1 MATRHRI
8 FNLTRVTLTIITAS
22 LTLLAV
28 QATAGT
34 VYRWTTED
42 GTIAFTDD
50 EKRIPARYQGTA
62 QVETLESLNGY
73 PRFTAVGDRPET
85 ATAAPAPAPRVNRRA
100 PANVALAELPV
111 SVITGSSRYG
121 NGGISLPVGSP
132 VSAESEPILIEQRR
146 VKLSSSMATA
156 HETVVRQGD
165 RIISIQR
172 NESSQR
178 DDTGMVPPLGY

>member
-1 MATRHRI
+1 MALQIRI
-8 FNLTRVTLTIITAS
+8 FNRPQVS
-22 LTLLAV
+22 LTVLLAGLMLV
-28 QATAGT
+28 ATQATAGT
-34 VYRWTTED
+34 VYRWTTES
-42 GTIAFTDD
+42 GTIAFTDE

-62 QVETLESLNGY
+62 QVETLESLDGY
-73 PRFTAVGDRPET
+73 PRFTAVQEKTDQAAASAGISQKK
-85 ATAAPAPAPRVNRRA
+85 ATAASQGSPSAWPI
-100 PANVALAELPV
+100 
-111 SVITGSSRYG
+111 SVMTGSSRYG

-132 VSAESEPILIEQRR
+132 VSEEGEPILIEQRR

>member
-1 MATRHRI
+1 MAVRNQI
-8 FNLTRVTLTIITAS
+8 FNRSRVS
-22 LTLLAV
+22 LTVLLVGSTLFAT

-34 VYRWTTED
+34 VYRWTTES
-42 GTIAFTDD
+42 GTIAFTDE

-62 QVETLESLNGY
+62 QVETLESLDGY
-73 PRFTAVGDRPET
+73 PRFTAVQEKADASV
-85 ATAAPAPAPRVNRRA
+85 ATDGATKSTVSAPSRA
-100 PANVALAELPV
+100 DSAEWPI
-111 SVITGSSRYG
+111 SVMTGSSRYG

-132 VSAESEPILIEQRR
+132 VSEEGEPILIEQRR